1 MAYTK
6 EVFRHPAELVWAAAC
21 AAQRI
26 NGTYAKS
33 IVISDSDPSLNVTP
47 NRDIMRQM
55 ITENTVTTA
64 DVEQGKLVRKYFQ
77 GLTFQILKGKTLN
90 EFQNNALAIST
101 RDEIVSNYDIAVIAS
116 LPSSYERGR
125 KSDDVAARIRD
136 AKGGHLDRVGAKGV
150 TTNVEVLRCIF
161 SQQWMTYFVTG
172 ITDRDQPV
180 FFAYKNPLEIGLH
193 ITIRGNVKAHRDDS
207 TQLNRVKVIN

>member
-33 IVISDSDPSLNVTP
+33 IVVSDSDPSLNVTP

-55 ITENTVTTA
+55 ITENTVTAA
-64 DVEQGKLVRKYFQ
+64 DVEQGKLVRVYFQ

-90 EFQNNALAIST
+90 EFQNNALAISN
-101 RDEIVSNYDIAVIAS
+101 RDEIVSN
-116 LPSSYERGR
+116 
-125 KSDDVAARIRD
+125 
-136 AKGGHLDRVGAKGV
+136 
-150 TTNVEVLRCIF
+150 
-161 SQQWMTYFVTG
+161 
-172 ITDRDQPV
+172 
-180 FFAYKNPLEIGLH
+180 
-193 ITIRGNVKAHRDDS
+193 
-207 TQLNRVKVIN
+207 